1 MLSVSYICCYQARA
15 QMGMWC
21 MLASPLI
28 MSADLRTIRPEFK
41 QILLN
46 RNLIKLNQV
55 KLTTNINQILL
66 QNIKDI
72 IDDVIY
78 ITDFI
83 YRNEIS
89 VKKNEKEKNE
99 RQVKAFFKESN
110 EKILK
115 TFYIKMTCALD
126 GLNNLK
132 LTYIGDNTIKTSID
146 LLIGRI
152 QTRINRLE
160 NILIVAV

>member
-1 MLSVSYICCYQARA
+1 MKDEKKKITDD
-15 QMGMWC
+15 M
-21 MLASPLI
+21 
-28 MSADLRTIRPEFK
+28 
-41 QILLN
+41 
-46 RNLIKLNQV
+46 
-55 KLTTNINQILL
+55 INQILYKL
-66 QNIKDI
+66 TIISYIKQGEKLYCDDESNIFIDNSYIPSITRYISNQNRVVTIKNIKDI

-99 RQVKAFFKESN
+99 RQIKAFFKESN

-115 TFYIKMTCALD
+115 SFYIKMTCALD

-132 LTYIGDNTIKTSID
+132 LTYTGDLTIKTSID
-146 LLIGRI
+146 LLINRM
-152 QTRINRLE
+152 QTRISRLE
-160 NILIVAV
+160 GILIVSV

>member
-1 MLSVSYICCYQARA
+1 MTTEKKKITDDMINEILYKLSIISYIKQGEKLYCDDDSNIFVDNSYIPSISRYISNQNR
-15 QMGMWC
+15 
-21 MLASPLI
+21 I
-28 MSADLRTIRPEFK
+28 VTIK
-41 QILLN
+41 
-46 RNLIKLNQV
+46 
-55 KLTTNINQILL
+55 
-66 QNIKDI
+66 NIKDI

>member
-1 MLSVSYICCYQARA
+1 MKDEKKKITDD
-15 QMGMWC
+15 M
-21 MLASPLI
+21 
-28 MSADLRTIRPEFK
+28 
-41 QILLN
+41 
-46 RNLIKLNQV
+46 
-55 KLTTNINQILL
+55 INQILYKL
-66 QNIKDI
+66 TIISYIKQGEKLYCDDESNIFVDNSYIPSITRYISNQNRIVTIKNIKDI

-99 RQVKAFFKESN
+99 RLVKAFFKESN

-115 TFYIKMTCALD
+115 SFYIKMTCALD

-132 LTYIGDNTIKTSID
+132 LTYSNDLTIKTSID

-160 NILIVAV
+160 GILVVAV

>member
-1 MLSVSYICCYQARA
+1 MKDEKKKITDDMINHILYKLAIISYIKQGEKLCCDDKSNIFIDNSYIPSISRYISNQNR
-15 QMGMWC
+15 
-21 MLASPLI
+21 LV
-28 MSADLRTIRPEFK
+28 TIK
-41 QILLN
+41 
-46 RNLIKLNQV
+46 
-55 KLTTNINQILL
+55 
-66 QNIKDI
+66 NIKDI

-99 RQVKAFFKESN
+99 RLIKSFFKESN

-115 TFYIKMTCALD
+115 SFYVKMICALD

-132 LTYIGDNTIKTSID
+132 LTYSGDLTIKTSID

-160 NILIVAV
+160 GILIVAV

>member
-1 MLSVSYICCYQARA
+1 MKDEKKKITDD
-15 QMGMWC
+15 M
-21 MLASPLI
+21 
-28 MSADLRTIRPEFK
+28 
-41 QILLN
+41 
-46 RNLIKLNQV
+46 
-55 KLTTNINQILL
+55 INQILYKL
-66 QNIKDI
+66 SIISYIKQGEKLYCDDESNIFIDNSYIPSISRFISNQNRVVTIKNIKDI

-99 RQVKAFFKESN
+99 RLVKSFFKESN

-115 TFYIKMTCALD
+115 SFYIKMTCALD

-132 LTYIGDNTIKTSID
+132 LTYNGDLTIKTSID

-160 NILIVAV
+160 GILVVAV

>member
-1 MLSVSYICCYQARA
+1 MKDEKKKITDD
-15 QMGMWC
+15 M
-21 MLASPLI
+21 
-28 MSADLRTIRPEFK
+28 
-41 QILLN
+41 
-46 RNLIKLNQV
+46 
-55 KLTTNINQILL
+55 INQILYKL
-66 QNIKDI
+66 TIISYIKQGEKLYCDDESNIFVDNSYIPSITRYISNQNRVVTIKNIKDI

-99 RQVKAFFKESN
+99 RQIKAFFKESN

-115 TFYIKMTCALD
+115 SFYIKMTCALD

-132 LTYIGDNTIKTSID
+132 LTYTGDLTIKTSID
-146 LLIGRI
+146 LLINRM
-152 QTRINRLE
+152 QTRISRLE
-160 NILIVAV
+160 GILIVSV

>member
-1 MLSVSYICCYQARA
+1 MTTEKKKITDDMINEILYKLTIISYIKQGEKLYCDDDSNIFVDNSYIPSISRFISNQNR
-15 QMGMWC
+15 
-21 MLASPLI
+21 I
-28 MSADLRTIRPEFK
+28 VTIK
-41 QILLN
+41 
-46 RNLIKLNQV
+46 
-55 KLTTNINQILL
+55 
-66 QNIKDI
+66 NIKDI

-99 RQVKAFFKESN
+99 RQIKSFFKESN

-115 TFYIKMTCALD
+115 SFYIKMTCALD

>member
-1 MLSVSYICCYQARA
+1 MINEILYKLTIISYIKQGEKLYCDDDSNIFVDNSYIPSISRYISNQNR
-15 QMGMWC
+15 
-21 MLASPLI
+21 I
-28 MSADLRTIRPEFK
+28 VTIK
-41 QILLN
+41 
-46 RNLIKLNQV
+46 
-55 KLTTNINQILL
+55 
-66 QNIKDI
+66 NIKDI

-89 VKKNEKEKNE
+89 VKKNEKEKTE
-99 RQVKAFFKESN
+99 RQVKKPFFKESN

-115 TFYIKMTCALD
+115 NFYVKMTCALD

>member
-1 MLSVSYICCYQARA
+1 MSSEKKKITDDMINQVLYKLTIISYIKQGEKLYCDDESNIFVDNSYIPSFTRYFSNQNRV
-15 QMGMWC
+15 
-21 MLASPLI
+21 I
-28 MSADLRTIRPEFK
+28 TIK
-41 QILLN
+41 
-46 RNLIKLNQV
+46 
-55 KLTTNINQILL
+55 
-66 QNIKDI
+66 NIKDI

-99 RQVKAFFKESN
+99 RQIKSFFKESN

-115 TFYIKMTCALD
+115 NFYIKITCALD

-132 LTYIGDNTIKTSID
+132 LTYSGDNTIKTSID
-146 LLIGRI
+146 LLIGRL

-160 NILIVAV
+160 SILIIAI

>member
-1 MLSVSYICCYQARA
+1 MKDEKKKITDDMINEILYKLTIVSYIKQGEKLCCDDESNIFVDNSYIPSITRYISNQNRVV
-15 QMGMWC
+15 
-21 MLASPLI
+21 
-28 MSADLRTIRPEFK
+28 TIK
-41 QILLN
+41 
-46 RNLIKLNQV
+46 
-55 KLTTNINQILL
+55 
-66 QNIKDI
+66 NIKDI
-72 IDDVIY
+72 IDNVIY

-99 RQVKAFFKESN
+99 RQIKAFFKESN

-115 TFYIKMTCALD
+115 TFYIKMTNALD

-132 LTYIGDNTIKTSID
+132 LTYTGDLTIKTSID

-160 NILIVAV
+160 SILIVAV

>member
-1 MLSVSYICCYQARA
+1 MKDEKKKITDD
-15 QMGMWC
+15 M
-21 MLASPLI
+21 
-28 MSADLRTIRPEFK
+28 
-41 QILLN
+41 
-46 RNLIKLNQV
+46 
-55 KLTTNINQILL
+55 INQILYKL
-66 QNIKDI
+66 TIISYIKQGEKLYCDDESNIFVDNSYIPSITRYISNQNRVVTIKNIKDI

-99 RQVKAFFKESN
+99 RQIKAFFKESN

-115 TFYIKMTCALD
+115 SFYIKMTCALD

-132 LTYIGDNTIKTSID
+132 LTYTGDLTIKTSID
-146 LLIGRI
+146 LLINRM
-152 QTRINRLE
+152 QTRISRLE
-160 NILIVAV
+160 GILIVAV

>member
-1 MLSVSYICCYQARA
+1 MKDEKKKITDD
-15 QMGMWC
+15 M
-21 MLASPLI
+21 
-28 MSADLRTIRPEFK
+28 
-41 QILLN
+41 
-46 RNLIKLNQV
+46 
-55 KLTTNINQILL
+55 INQILYKL
-66 QNIKDI
+66 SIISYIKQGEKLYCDDESNIFIDNSYIPSISRYISNQNRIVTIKNIKDI

-99 RQVKAFFKESN
+99 RLVKSFFKESN

-115 TFYIKMTCALD
+115 SFYIKMTCALD

-132 LTYIGDNTIKTSID
+132 LTYGGDLTIKTSID

-160 NILIVAV
+160 GILIVAV

>member
-1 MLSVSYICCYQARA
+1 MKDEKKKITDDMINEILYKLSIISYIKQGEKLYCDDESNIFVDNSYIPSISRFISNQNRVV
-15 QMGMWC
+15 
-21 MLASPLI
+21 
-28 MSADLRTIRPEFK
+28 TIK
-41 QILLN
+41 
-46 RNLIKLNQV
+46 
-55 KLTTNINQILL
+55 
-66 QNIKDI
+66 NIKDI

-99 RQVKAFFKESN
+99 RQIKSFFKESN

-115 TFYIKMTCALD
+115 SFYIKMTCALD

-132 LTYIGDNTIKTSID
+132 LTYTGDITIKTSID

>member
-1 MLSVSYICCYQARA
+1 MKDEKKKITDD
-15 QMGMWC
+15 M
-21 MLASPLI
+21 
-28 MSADLRTIRPEFK
+28 
-41 QILLN
+41 
-46 RNLIKLNQV
+46 
-55 KLTTNINQILL
+55 INQILYKL
-66 QNIKDI
+66 SIISYIKQGEKLYCDDESNIFIDNSYIPSISRFISNQNRVVTIKNIKDI

-99 RQVKAFFKESN
+99 RLVKSFFKESN

-115 TFYIKMTCALD
+115 SFYIKMTCALD

-132 LTYIGDNTIKTSID
+132 LTYGGDLTIKTSID

-160 NILIVAV
+160 GILVVAV

>member
-1 MLSVSYICCYQARA
+1 MKDEKKKITDD
-15 QMGMWC
+15 M
-21 MLASPLI
+21 
-28 MSADLRTIRPEFK
+28 
-41 QILLN
+41 
-46 RNLIKLNQV
+46 
-55 KLTTNINQILL
+55 INQILYKL
-66 QNIKDI
+66 SIISYIKQGEKLYCDDESNIFIDNSYIPSISRYISNQNRIVTIKNIKDI

-99 RQVKAFFKESN
+99 RLVKSFFKESN

-115 TFYIKMTCALD
+115 SFYIKMTCALD

-132 LTYIGDNTIKTSID
+132 LTYGGDLTIKTSID

-160 NILIVAV
+160 GILVVAV

>member
-1 MLSVSYICCYQARA
+1 MKDEKKKITDD
-15 QMGMWC
+15 M
-21 MLASPLI
+21 
-28 MSADLRTIRPEFK
+28 
-41 QILLN
+41 
-46 RNLIKLNQV
+46 
-55 KLTTNINQILL
+55 INQILYKL
-66 QNIKDI
+66 TIISYIKQGEKLYCDDESNIFVDNSYIPSISRYISNQNRVVTIKNIKDI

>member
-1 MLSVSYICCYQARA
+1 MTSEKKKITDD
-15 QMGMWC
+15 M
-21 MLASPLI
+21 
-28 MSADLRTIRPEFK
+28 
-41 QILLN
+41 
-46 RNLIKLNQV
+46 
-55 KLTTNINQILL
+55 INQILYKL
-66 QNIKDI
+66 TILSYIKQGEKLYCDDESNIFVDNSYIPSFTRYISNQNRVVTIKNIKDI

-99 RQVKAFFKESN
+99 RQIKSFFKESN

-115 TFYIKMTCALD
+115 NFYVKITCALD

-132 LTYIGDNTIKTSID
+132 LTYSGDNTIKTSID
-146 LLIGRI
+146 LLIGRL

-160 NILIVAV
+160 GILVVAV

>member
-1 MLSVSYICCYQARA
+1 MKDEKKKITDD
-15 QMGMWC
+15 M
-21 MLASPLI
+21 
-28 MSADLRTIRPEFK
+28 
-41 QILLN
+41 
-46 RNLIKLNQV
+46 
-55 KLTTNINQILL
+55 INQILYKL
-66 QNIKDI
+66 SIISYIKQGEKLYCDDESNIFIDNSYIPSISRYISNQNRVVTIKNIKDI
-72 IDDVIY
+72 IDDIIY

-99 RQVKAFFKESN
+99 RLVKSFFKESN

-115 TFYIKMTCALD
+115 SFYIKMTCALD

-132 LTYIGDNTIKTSID
+132 LTYGTDPTIKTSID

-160 NILIVAV
+160 GILVVAV

>member
-1 MLSVSYICCYQARA
+1 MKDEKKKITDD
-15 QMGMWC
+15 M
-21 MLASPLI
+21 
-28 MSADLRTIRPEFK
+28 
-41 QILLN
+41 
-46 RNLIKLNQV
+46 
-55 KLTTNINQILL
+55 INQILYKL
-66 QNIKDI
+66 SIISYIKQGEKLYCDDESNIFIDNSYIPSISRYISNQNRVVTIKNIKDI

-99 RQVKAFFKESN
+99 RLVKSFFKESN

-115 TFYIKMTCALD
+115 SFYIKMTCALD

-132 LTYIGDNTIKTSID
+132 LTYGGDLTIKTSID

-160 NILIVAV
+160 GILVVAV

>member
-1 MLSVSYICCYQARA
+1 MKDEKKKITDD
-15 QMGMWC
+15 M
-21 MLASPLI
+21 
-28 MSADLRTIRPEFK
+28 
-41 QILLN
+41 
-46 RNLIKLNQV
+46 
-55 KLTTNINQILL
+55 INQILYKL
-66 QNIKDI
+66 SIISYIKQGEKLYCDDESNIFIDNSYIPSISRFISNQNRVVTIKNIKDI

-99 RQVKAFFKESN
+99 RLVKSFFKESN

-115 TFYIKMTCALD
+115 SFYIKMTCALD

-132 LTYIGDNTIKTSID
+132 LTYNGDLTIKTSID
-146 LLIGRI
+146 LLINRI

-160 NILIVAV
+160 GILVVAV

>member
-1 MLSVSYICCYQARA
+1 MKDEKKKITDDMISQVIYKLTIISYIKQGEKLYCDDESNIFIDNSYIPSISRYISNQNRVV
-15 QMGMWC
+15 
-21 MLASPLI
+21 
-28 MSADLRTIRPEFK
+28 TIK
-41 QILLN
+41 
-46 RNLIKLNQV
+46 
-55 KLTTNINQILL
+55 
-66 QNIKDI
+66 NIKDI
-72 IDDVIY
+72 IDDIIY

-99 RQVKAFFKESN
+99 RLVKSFFKESN

-115 TFYIKMTCALD
+115 SFYIKMTCALD

-132 LTYIGDNTIKTSID
+132 LTYGTDPTIKTSID

-160 NILIVAV
+160 GILIVAV

>member
-1 MLSVSYICCYQARA
+1 MTTEKKKITDDMINEILYKLTIISYIKQGEKLYCDDDSNIFVDNSYIPSISRYISNQNR
-15 QMGMWC
+15 
-21 MLASPLI
+21 I
-28 MSADLRTIRPEFK
+28 VTIK
-41 QILLN
+41 
-46 RNLIKLNQV
+46 
-55 KLTTNINQILL
+55 
-66 QNIKDI
+66 NIKDI

-89 VKKNEKEKNE
+89 VKKNEKEKTE

-115 TFYIKMTCALD
+115 NFYVKMTCALD

>member
-1 MLSVSYICCYQARA
+1 MKDEKKKITDD
-15 QMGMWC
+15 M
-21 MLASPLI
+21 
-28 MSADLRTIRPEFK
+28 
-41 QILLN
+41 
-46 RNLIKLNQV
+46 
-55 KLTTNINQILL
+55 INQILYKL
-66 QNIKDI
+66 SIISYIKQGEKLYCDDESNIFIDNSYIPSISRFISNQNRVVTIKNIKDI

-99 RQVKAFFKESN
+99 RLVKSFFKESN

-115 TFYIKMTCALD
+115 SFYIKMTCALD

-132 LTYIGDNTIKTSID
+132 LTYSGDLTIKTSID

-160 NILIVAV
+160 SILVVAV

>member
-1 MLSVSYICCYQARA
+1 MTTEKKKITDDMINEILYKLTIISYIKQGEKLYCDDDSNIFVDNSYIPSISRYISNQNR
-15 QMGMWC
+15 
-21 MLASPLI
+21 I
-28 MSADLRTIRPEFK
+28 VTIK
-41 QILLN
+41 
-46 RNLIKLNQV
+46 
-55 KLTTNINQILL
+55 
-66 QNIKDI
+66 NIKDI

-99 RQVKAFFKESN
+99 RLVKSFFKESN

-115 TFYIKMTCALD
+115 SFYIKMTCALD

-132 LTYIGDNTIKTSID
+132 LTYNGDLTIKTSID

-160 NILIVAV
+160 GILVVAV

>member
-1 MLSVSYICCYQARA
+1 MTTEKKKITDDMINEILYKLTIISYIKQGEKLYCDDDSNIFVDNSYIPSISRYISNQNR
-15 QMGMWC
+15 
-21 MLASPLI
+21 I
-28 MSADLRTIRPEFK
+28 VTIK
-41 QILLN
+41 
-46 RNLIKLNQV
+46 
-55 KLTTNINQILL
+55 
-66 QNIKDI
+66 NIKDI

-99 RQVKAFFKESN
+99 RQIKSFFKESN

-115 TFYIKMTCALD
+115 SFYIKMTCALD

-132 LTYIGDNTIKTSID
+132 LTYTGDITIKTSID

>member
-1 MLSVSYICCYQARA
+1 MKDEKKKITDDMINHILYKLTIVSYIKQGEKLYCDDESNIFIDNSYIPSISRYITNQNRVV
-15 QMGMWC
+15 
-21 MLASPLI
+21 
-28 MSADLRTIRPEFK
+28 TIK
-41 QILLN
+41 
-46 RNLIKLNQV
+46 
-55 KLTTNINQILL
+55 
-66 QNIKDI
+66 NIKDI

-99 RQVKAFFKESN
+99 RLIKSFFKESN

-115 TFYIKMTCALD
+115 SFYIKMTCALD

-132 LTYIGDNTIKTSID
+132 LTYCGDLTIKTSID
-146 LLIGRI
+146 LLICKI

-160 NILIVAV
+160 GILIVSV

>member
-1 MLSVSYICCYQARA
+1 MKDEKKKITDDMINEILYKLSIISYIKQGEKLYCDDESNIFVDNSYIPSISRFISNQNRVV
-15 QMGMWC
+15 
-21 MLASPLI
+21 
-28 MSADLRTIRPEFK
+28 TIK
-41 QILLN
+41 
-46 RNLIKLNQV
+46 
-55 KLTTNINQILL
+55 
-66 QNIKDI
+66 NIKDI

>member
-1 MLSVSYICCYQARA
+1 MKDEKKKITDD
-15 QMGMWC
+15 M
-21 MLASPLI
+21 
-28 MSADLRTIRPEFK
+28 
-41 QILLN
+41 
-46 RNLIKLNQV
+46 
-55 KLTTNINQILL
+55 INQILYKL
-66 QNIKDI
+66 SIISYIKQGEKLYCDDESNIFIDNSYIPSISRYISNQNRVVTIKNIKDI

-99 RQVKAFFKESN
+99 RLVKSFFKESN

-115 TFYIKMTCALD
+115 SFYIKMTCALD

-132 LTYIGDNTIKTSID
+132 LTYGGDLTIKTSID

-160 NILIVAV
+160 GILIVAV